1 MFIVDRIEG
10 DVVLVE
16 FNNRILEIPLNDI
29 IGEIKEGSVLSL
41 TVNIKETENRKKDI
55 KNRLNYLIN
64 KNKE

>member
-16 FNNRILEIPLNDI
+16 FNNRILEIPLNEI
-29 IGEIKEGSVLSL
+29 IGEVQEGSVLNL
-41 TVNIKETENRKKDI
+41 TVNLKDTENRKKDI

-64 KNKE
+64 KNKK